1 MFGRNYNIS
10 ICQILESE
18 RRTKLSN
25 ILKLYL
31 VQDSKFETSLK
42 EFVKTFSC
50 EMEPH
55 NAESLQ
61 TDLSTYSSIL
71 QQNFDFSRTTEIR
84 QSLAFIA
91 GYAVHSICKSKLYS
105 KEVISNFATSLGYN
119 CVSLLTHD
127 ESFALECE
135 DSDLILIHLA
145 DRGLKYPSDEVINAV
160 ITPCKIFY
168 RIEQNNRLM
177 RQFLAGTSKL
187 YLSNSK
193 FQG

>member
-1 MFGRNYNIS
+1 
-10 ICQILESE
+10 
-18 RRTKLSN
+18 
-25 ILKLYL
+25 
-31 VQDSKFETSLK
+31 
-42 EFVKTFSC
+42 
-50 EMEPH
+50 MEPD

-105 KEVISNFATSLGYN
+105 KKVISNSATTLCYN

-145 DRGLKYPSDEVINAV
+145 DRGGFKYPCDEVINAV
-160 ITPCKIFY
+160 ITLWMILY

-177 RQFLAGTSKL
+177 RQFPVGTSKL
-187 YLSNSK
+187 
-193 FQG
+193 